1 MIQANLIRGLIHK
14 CPSFSQSS
22 ASVRRLTAARDVKDA
37 TSEEEHQEAR
47 NWLSGFSIKSI
58 PRNACEVTYSRSS
71 GPGGQNVNK

>member
-1 MIQANLIRGLIHK
+1 MNLIRSLGHK
-14 CPSFSQSS
+14 NSLPPGSLAFARYSIAAKEVKGP
-22 ASVRRLTAARDVKDA
+22 ASDD
-37 TSEEEHQEAR
+37 EHQEAR